1 MYNKKTT
8 YIHNLKNYLKS
19 IYNLK
24 KNYLKSIYNL
34 ENYLK

>member
-1 MYNKKTT
+1 MYNLKKL
-8 YIHNLKNYLKS
+8 IKIILQS
-19 IYNLK
+19 K